1 MAAPAPAADVG
12 ERGVS
17 ELRTPILLRLADVT
31 PRPVSWLWPGRIPL
45 GKLTVVDGDPGLG
58 KSTLSLDLAARV
70 SRGARMPDGTPG
82 VSGGV
87 LLLSAEDAADD
98 TIVPRLLAAE
108 AELAWIAQLPAV
120 TSIDGESL
128 PVLPLDTPALA
139 QAIGDLGAPVRLVV
153 IDPLV
158 AFLSEGVNSWR
169 DQDVRRALH
178 ALACFAET
186 TGAAVLVIRHLTKSN
201 GTPALYRG
209 GGSIGI
215 IGAARAGLL
224 VARDPED
231 PTRRILAATKMNLAP
246 EPPSLSFRLDVVQG
260 QPRIAWGGESPHG
273 ADVLVSQPQD
283 EEERHDAQDLRA
295 FVREMLEVVPR
306 TQKEVIA
313 ACRSAG
319 FDVSERTIRR
329 ARKAAGVTVQRQGFG
344 PGSVVVWSLGT
355 HSGHIPDIGDR
366 DSELSPM
373 SGMVRYDAP
382 PLPPEPPLETPEPDL
397 ESPFDPVL
405 DEGDGWEP

>member
-1 MAAPAPAADVG
+1 VTA
-12 ERGVS
+12 
-17 ELRTPILLRLADVT
+17 LRTPVLLRLADVE

-45 GKLTVVDGDPGLG
+45 GKLTVLDGDPGLG

-70 SRGARMPDGTPG
+70 SRGAQMPDGALG

-98 TIVPRLLAAE
+98 TIVPRLRAAG
-108 AELAWIAQLPAV
+108 AELAWIAQVPAV
-120 TSIDGESL
+120 LSPDGETF
-128 PVLPLDTPALA
+128 PVLPLDTPALE
-139 QAIGDLGAPVRLVV
+139 QAITDLGTPVRLVV

-178 ALACFAET
+178 ALASFAEMS
-186 TGAAVLVIRHLTKSN
+186 GAAVLVIRHLTKAN

-231 PTRRILAATKMNLAP
+231 PTRRVLAATKMNLAA
-246 EPPSLSFRLDVVQG
+246 EPPSLSFRLDVHDG

-283 EEERHDAQDLRA
+283 EDERHEAQDLRA
-295 FVREMLEVVPR
+295 FLRELVETVPR
-306 TQKEVIA
+306 TFREVQR
-313 ACRSAG
+313 ACREAG
-319 FDVSERTIRR
+319 FDVHDTTLRR
-329 ARKAAGVTVQRQGFG
+329 ARKAAGIATHRHGFG
-344 PGSVVVWSLGT
+344 PGSSVVWSLEDG
-355 HSGHIPDIGDR
+355 HSVHIPRIGSSSQDV
-366 DSELSPM
+366 LPM
-373 SGMVRYDAP
+373 HGMAHCDAP
-382 PLPPEPPLETPEPDL
+382 PLPPEPPPEDGPEPDAEGL
-397 ESPFDPVL
+397 FDPVL
-405 DEGDGWEP
+405 HERDAWGP